1 MTTLAVPQGLKIGP
15 DTFPKPEET
24 LAVQIFAWCREY
36 LLQPDGPNAGEPWE
50 FTREQAV
57 FVANWYAVDEQG
69 HFKYR
74 RGMFRRMKG
83 HGKDPLGAALCCIEF
98 VGPCRYGGR
107 DRNGFPLAIPHS
119 APWVQTAAVSKDQ
132 TRNTMTLFPGMLS
145 KRAQDEFSIDMGK
158 EIIYAHKGKAR
169 IEAVTSSPRALEG
182 GRSTFVL
189 KNETHHWLTSNEGLE
204 MSAVIAR
211 NVAKSRDGSSR
222 VLAISNAHNP
232 GENSDAEHDW
242 DAYQKIAGGQ
252 SRATGFL
259 YDSLEAPADTDLAD
273 RESLKAG
280 ILAARGDSTWLDVDR
295 LIEEIYDPNTPPSTA
310 RRFYLNQIIA
320 TEDAWVTPQEWDSCM
335 DNHRPMGAKEQIAI
349 GFDGSKSDDHTALI
363 GETIEDAHQFVLGLW
378 EPDKYVSGEIPMREV
393 DERIAW
399 VFENYDVVAF
409 YGDVHP
415 FESYIDKWEQE
426 YGDQLCARSKVYR
439 PIGFDMRGNTRETTA
454 MVEAYH
460 DAIVEHAIT
469 HPGDV
474 AFSQYVYN
482 ARRRPNQYG
491 VTFGKETMFSSRK
504 IDAAA
509 AAALAHKARADYLAL
524 PDAKKRQPDDKVEFF
539 WISDG

>member
-1 MTTLAVPQGLKIGP
+1 MTLLAPSSGVRIGP
-15 DTFPKPEET
+15 EGLPEHT
-24 LAVQIFAWCREY
+24 LGWQILQWTADY
-36 LLQPDGPNAGEPWE
+36 LLQPDGPNAGEPWMY
-50 FTREQAV
+50 TPEQV
-57 FVANWYAVDEQG
+57 RFVLWWYAVDRTGQ
-69 HFKYR
+69 FSYR
-74 RGMFRRMKG
+74 RGMLRRMKG
-83 HGKDPLGAALCCIEF
+83 WGKDPIGASLCCVEF
-98 VGPCRYGGR
+98 VGPCRFGGWK
-107 DRNGFPLAIPHS
+107 NGEPLAIPHS

-145 KRAQDEFSIDMGK
+145 KRAQDEFSIDLGK

-182 GRSTFVL
+182 GRATFVL

-242 DAYQKIAGGQ
+242 DAYQKIAAGQ

-259 YDSLEAPADTDLAD
+259 YDSLEAPADTDLSD

-393 DERIAW
+393 DERVAW

-426 YGDQLCARSKVYR
+426 YGDLLCARSKVYR

-539 WISDG
+539 WVND